1 MGTLC
6 KFIFTNSGLQPF
18 IDTQFFLNGGGG
30 LCFLFLLTAISLGHG
45 FLSLNEPLRD
55 NCSFRTLLTDT
66 SVSWMTF
73 SQAPVRF
80 NITKGY
86 IHSQRLN
93 LMTPESTNF
102 RSSYD
107 PNCKAQETNCIFW
120 QFLQSHRAWDT
131 RDFVKD
137 ACCLLFSSSHIGPTA
152 TQQKRRYAPLQKAL
166 IKCNTK
172 ANYTILL
179 GFSSVSSSH
188 SILNWCSRDIL

>member
-1 MGTLC
+1 M
-6 KFIFTNSGLQPF
+6 IFTNSGLQPF

-107 PNCKAQETNCIFW
+107 PNCKAQETNCILTVSSKP
-120 QFLQSHRAWDT
+120 QGLRTQQRDT

-137 ACCLLFSSSHIGPTA
+137 ACCLLFSSSHIGHTA

-188 SILNWCSRDIL
+188 SILN

>member
-1 MGTLC
+1 MTLP
-6 KFIFTNSGLQPF
+6 S
-18 IDTQFFLNGGGG
+18 FFLNGGGG
-30 LCFLFLLTAISLGHG
+30 LCFLFLFLLTAISLGHG

-55 NCSFRTLLTDT
+55 NCSFRTVLTDT

-107 PNCKAQETNCIFW
+107 LNCKAQQNKLHILTVCSKP
-120 QFLQSHRAWDT
+120 QGLRTQQRDT

-137 ACCLLFSSSHIGPTA
+137 ACCLLFSSSYIDHTA
-152 TQQKRRYAPLQKAL
+152 TQQKRRHDPLQKAL

-172 ANYTILL
+172 ANYAVLL

-188 SILNWCSRDIL
+188 SILN